1 MSPPYTDMSVLIY
14 GTGSIGA
21 ILAYLLSKSIPDKN
35 IYAVCRSNYD
45 AAKEQGFTIDSD
57 LWGTGLSVRPCIVRS
72 VEEAV
77 ESSPQ
82 PFRWLLVATKAT
94 IDCPEAEAIKPAVS
108 PNTTIVILQN
118 GIAIEE
124 PFRAAFPQAP
134 ILSGVLYTPV
144 SQTGPITF
152 THGTLDEVFLGTFP
166 AEAPVLH
173 MNACAKFTCLVRT
186 GGAKAH
192 HVTDIQIER
201 WKKLL
206 INGSENPICAL
217 CRLRDAEFFRSSC
230 GATAFMRD
238 VMSEIAATARAAGYT
253 AIDEGVVQEQL
264 ELLTI
269 RRLPGVMPSMMAD
282 LLAGRQMEVDVILG
296 NTVKIAREHR
306 VATPLLK
313 ALLALTTALN
323 KSIVAETR

>member
-1 MSPPYTDMSVLIY
+1 MAPSYTDMSVLIY

-21 ILAYLLSKSIPDKN
+21 IFAYVISKSIPEKN
-35 IYAVCRSNYD
+35 IYAICRSNYD

-72 VEEAV
+72 VGEAV

-82 PFRWLLVATKAT
+82 QFRWLLVTTKAT
-94 IDCPEAEAIKPAVS
+94 IDCPDAEAIKPAVS

-124 PFRAAFPQAP
+124 PFRAAFPQTP

-144 SQTGPITF
+144 SQTGPTTF

-166 AEAPVLH
+166 AAAPVLH

-192 HVTDIQIER
+192 HITDIQIER

-269 RRLPGVMPSMMAD
+269 RPLPGVMPSMMAD
-282 LLAGRQMEVDVILG
+282 ALAGRQMEVDVILG

-323 KSIVAETR
+323 KSITAAS

>member
-1 MSPPYTDMSVLIY
+1 MSVLIY

-21 ILAYLLSKSIPDKN
+21 IFAYLLSKSIPEKN
-35 IYAVCRSNYD
+35 IYAICRSNYD

-72 VEEAV
+72 VEEAA

-82 PFRWLLVATKAT
+82 QFRWLLVTTKAA

-124 PFRAAFPQAP
+124 PFRAAFPQTP

-144 SQTGPITF
+144 SQTGPTTF

-173 MNACAKFTCLVRT
+173 VNACAKFTCLVRT
-186 GGAKAH
+186 GGAKTH

-269 RRLPGVMPSMMAD
+269 RPLPGVMPSMMAD
-282 LLAGRQMEVDVILG
+282 ALAGRQMEVDVILG
-296 NTVKIAREHR
+296 NTVKITREHR

-323 KSIVAETR
+323 KSITAAS

>member
-1 MSPPYTDMSVLIY
+1 MSPLDTDMSVLIY

-21 ILAYLLSKSIPDKN
+21 ILAYLLSKSIPEKN
-35 IYAVCRSNYD
+35 IYAVCRSNYN

-57 LWGTGLSVRPCIVRS
+57 LWGTGLSKQ
-72 VEEAV
+72 
-77 ESSPQ
+77 SSHHLDHSDGS
-82 PFRWLLVATKAT
+82 LLLQKAT
-94 IDCPEAEAIKPAVS
+94 VNCPEAEAIKPAVS

-118 GIAIEE
+118 GIAIED

-134 ILSGVLYTPV
+134 ILSCVLYTPV
-144 SQTGPITF
+144 SQTGPTTF
-152 THGTLDEVFLGTFP
+152 THGTLDKMYLGTFP
-166 AEAPVLH
+166 ADAPIHHLK
-173 MNACAKFTCLVRT
+173 ACAKFTSLLST

-192 HVTDIQIER
+192 HATDIQIER

-217 CRLRDAEFFRSSC
+217 SGLRDAEFFRSSD

-264 ELLTI
+264 KLLTM
-269 RRLPGVMPSMMAD
+269 RPLPGVMPSMMAD
-282 LLAGRQMEVDVILG
+282 ALAGRQMEVDVILG
-296 NTVKIAREHR
+296 NTVRIAQENR
-306 VATPLLK
+306 VDAPLLK
-313 ALLALTTALN
+313 ALLALGSALN
-323 KSIVAETR
+323 KSIAAETR

>member
-1 MSPPYTDMSVLIY
+1 MSPPDMDMSVLIY
-14 GTGSIGA
+14 GAGSIGA
-21 ILAYLLSKSIPDKN
+21 ILAYLLSRSIPEKN

-45 AAKEQGFTIDSD
+45 TAKEQGFTIDSN
-57 LWGTGLSVRPCIVRS
+57 LWGDGLSVHPCIVRS

-77 ESSPQ
+77 RSSPQ
-82 PFRWLLVATKAT
+82 PFRWLLVTTKAT
-94 IDCPEAEAIKPAVS
+94 IDCPEAEAIRPAVS

-144 SQTGPITF
+144 SQTGPTTF
-152 THGTLDEVFLGTFP
+152 THGTLDEVYMGTFP
-166 AEAPVLH
+166 ADAPVLH

-192 HVTDIQIER
+192 YVTDIQIER

-230 GATAFMRD
+230 GATAFMTD

-253 AIDEGVVQEQL
+253 SIDEGVVQEQL

-269 RRLPGVMPSMMAD
+269 RPLPGVMPSMMAD
-282 LLAGRQMEVDVILG
+282 VLAGRQMEADVILG
-296 NTVKIAREHR
+296 NTVKIAQNHQ

-313 ALLALTTALN
+313 ALLTLTTALN
-323 KSIVAETR
+323 KSITTEDR

>member
-1 MSPPYTDMSVLIY
+1 MAPSYKDMSVLIY

-21 ILAYLLSKSIPDKN
+21 IFAYLLSKSIPEKN
-35 IYAVCRSNYD
+35 IYSICRSNYD
-45 AAKEQGFTIDSD
+45 AGKEQGFTIDSD

-82 PFRWLLVATKAT
+82 PFRWVLVTTKAT
-94 IDCPEAEAIKPAVS
+94 IDCPEADAIKPAVS
-108 PNTTIVILQN
+108 PNSTIVILQN

-124 PFRAAFPQAP
+124 PFRAAYPQVP

-144 SQTGPITF
+144 SQKGHTTF

-173 MNACAKFTCLVRT
+173 LNACAKFTCLVRT

-253 AIDEGVVQEQL
+253 AIDEGIVQEQL
-264 ELLTI
+264 KLLTI
-269 RRLPGVMPSMMAD
+269 RQLPGVMPSMMAD
-282 LLAGRQMEVDVILG
+282 VLAGRQMEVGVILG

-323 KSIVAETR
+323 KSITAESR